1 MTGDDRTRQG
11 KALLRFAKYFGAS
24 AIALVVD
31 YVVYWLLAQS
41 TELSLPQAA
50 ALGYLAGLVAAYFL
64 ISNHIFTDGWLRE
77 RKVFEAILF
86 ASSGLFGTLIT
97 YITVKFYTILIA
109 EDLNGAKLSAIA
121 VSFFSVYLYRRYI
134 VFRQARSASLEATA
148 LRGGDSN

>member
-50 ALGYLAGLVAAYFL
+50 ALGYLAGR
-64 ISNHIFTDGWLRE
+64 SR
-77 RKVFEAILF
+77 LF
-86 ASSGLFGTLIT
+86 F
-97 YITVKFYTILIA
+97 
-109 EDLNGAKLSAIA
+109 D
-121 VSFFSVYLYRRYI
+121 
-134 VFRQARSASLEATA
+134 
-148 LRGGDSN
+148 